1 MYMDSHKDNEQ
12 SQKEVTQQQEKW
24 FSPLLDK
31 QDKQNALSQELIN
44 KLNTLINV
52 TGQNKPTFNFSGGLL
67 GAISEH
73 AATEEKRHG
82 ASNVPFIYNGTKLSG
97 SISALYQGQ
106 TFHRIA
112 SQ

>member
-1 MYMDSHKDNEQ
+1 M
-12 SQKEVTQQQEKW
+12 
-24 FSPLLDK
+24 
-31 QDKQNALSQELIN
+31 IN

-82 ASNVPFIYNGTKLSG
+82 ASNVPFYL
-97 SISALYQGQ
+97 QR
-106 TFHRIA
+106 H
-112 SQ
+112 